1 MRSPG
6 SRAGLR
12 VRAIELVT
20 CFGDGVKAC
29 AAHPDV
35 LCFPYSPLNPNGTV
49 LARYSVR
56 RCCRVVFNNPFD
68 SFHNTVAEAK
78 KEREQLDRL
87 LTVSTPRER
96 LLVTVIALL
105 LAISIAWLLF
115 GSIARSLTIDG
126 VLEEVGDD
134 LSEAARSVQA
144 LVWIENGVLPEI
156 TAGMP
161 TVIELGMAD
170 GEAETI
176 VGEIAAIATV
186 RLPEL
191 PAAFESAAPVS
202 VRRVRVALDDSRDL
216 SSISGR
222 KCRIVIE
229 IGTQS
234 PIALL
239 RPGRS

>member
-1 MRSPG
+1 M
-6 SRAGLR
+6 
-12 VRAIELVT
+12 
-20 CFGDGVKAC
+20 
-29 AAHPDV
+29 
-35 LCFPYSPLNPNGTV
+35 
-49 LARYSVR
+49 
-56 RCCRVVFNNPFD
+56 FNNPFD

-78 KEREQLDRL
+78 EEREQLDRL

-105 LAISIAWLLF
+105 LVTSITWLLF
-115 GSIARSLTIDG
+115 GSVARSLAFDG
-126 VLEEVGDD
+126 VLDQPGEN
-134 LSEAARSVQA
+134 LSEATRSVQA
-144 LVWIENGVLPEI
+144 LVWIEDDVLPEI

-176 VGEIAAIATV
+176 GGEIAAIAAV

-191 PAAFESAAPVS
+191 PAAFASAAPVS
-202 VRRVRVALDDSRDL
+202 VHRVSIALDESRDL
-216 SSISGR
+216 SSIAGR

-229 IGTQS
+229 TGTRS

-239 RPGRS
+239 RPGRR